1 VFFAQFHDPRIAK
14 WQGRLAR
21 VPKWAWIAFGIGV
34 LIPIVVLGI
43 AILAVALTTGAIFV
57 LAVAIASAV
66 LGVVYKLLNRGR
78 RLPAGRR
85 NVQIVVHSARVIDP

>member
-1 VFFAQFHDPRIAK
+1 MFHARFQDPRIAK

-21 VPKWAWIAFGIGV
+21 VPRWAWIAFGIGV

-43 AILAVALTTGAIFV
+43 AILAVALTTGAIV
-57 LAVAIASAV
+57 LAAVLVASGI

-85 NVQIVVHSARVIDP
+85 DVQIVVHSARVIDP